1 MPFNEGAVFY
11 IKTLHTSTTDNQIQS
26 TYVSLSR
33 SASEKRTSTINLGG
47 DQFQSTV
54 CLLGKDGD
62 VIFFCEDKADIDHLF
77 NTQHCNKP

>member
-1 MPFNEGAVFY
+1 MRALFF
-11 IKTLHTSTTDNQIQS
+11 ISKHTSTTENQIRS

-33 SASEKRTSTINLGG
+33 SASEKKDIDNKSWGGG